1 MAFGLPAGAAR
12 ADDAIETEALSAPG
26 VAGEIL
32 DTALEHCRRGERAQA
47 LSMFEA
53 IRSQL
58 EPPPAILRLIQDLE
72 ATGCAAPQQARGGSL
87 RIQAGG
93 GWDTNV
99 SQGIT
104 SRSLVLGSGDN
115 TLALE
120 LDQSY
125 RPRSSAFAQVSAD
138 YSLAFPDSG
147 LAFQAA
153 AGHRKNDREPAFDLT
168 TLSGSVGKEFT
179 LAGQRLRGQ
188 FEMGEVWLGQRH
200 YQRTQGAALQWVLP
214 RERGAWLATAGFARL
229 DYLTQP
235 TQDARQ
241 YEVGLLREFRVNAAA
256 TVHGGVSLIKDDASS
271 TRPGGDR
278 TGFQVQAGALL
289 LGYGW
294 RFKPQLTYTS
304 WDSREVFAPGLIDVQ
319 RRNRLTY
326 AALQAERPL
335 SSQSSLV
342 LEWRGRWSRDTV
354 ALYRYTAHTVTATL
368 AHRF

>member
-1 MAFGLPAGAAR
+1 MVFGAAAR
-12 ADDAIETEALSAPG
+12 IASADGAIETEALTAQG

-32 DTALEHCRRGERAQA
+32 DTAFEHCQRGERAQA
-47 LSMFEA
+47 LSMFQA

-58 EPPPAILRLIQDLE
+58 QPPAAILRLIEDLE
-72 ATGCAAPQQARGGSL
+72 ATGCVAQAPPRGGSL

-115 TLALE
+115 TLELE
-120 LDQSY
+120 LDESY

-138 YSLAFPDSG
+138 YTLALPASG
-147 LAFQAA
+147 LSFQAA
-153 AGHRKNDREPAFDLT
+153 AGHRKNEREPAFDLT
-168 TLSGSVGKEFT
+168 TLSGSVGQEFT

-188 FEMGEVWLGQRH
+188 LELGEIWLGKRH
-200 YQRTQGAALQWVLP
+200 YQRTQGAALQWVMP
-214 RERGAWLATAGFARL
+214 AERGAWLATASVARL

-235 TQDARQ
+235 AQDAVQ
-241 YEVGLLREFRVNAAA
+241 YEAGLLRELRINAAA
-256 TVHGGVSLIKDDASS
+256 TVHGGLSVLKDDASS

-289 LGYGW
+289 LGFGW

-304 WDSREVFAPGLIDVQ
+304 WDSRQVFAPGLIDVK

-326 AALQAERPL
+326 AALQAEKPL
-335 SSQSSLV
+335 SARSSLL

-354 ALYRYTAHTVTATL
+354 ALYRYKAQTFSATL